1 VRHPQCAKRC
11 SAHTGGAHIRACLR
25 CIILMGRV
33 IRTFR
38 GIRAGIPG
46 DTRTERDIPAVDRVG
61 ILRAL
66 RAAG

>member
-1 VRHPQCAKRC
+1 
-11 SAHTGGAHIRACLR
+11 
-25 CIILMGRV
+25 MGRV
-33 IRTFR
+33 IRTLR